1 MIKDTSIEQGDVRIE
16 AGNTHT
22 IIYGL
27 DWRIVLPV
35 ALPVSIIIK
44 ELEATEYLTHQE
56 CMEGKQLPKH
66 S

>member
-35 ALPVSIIIK
+35 ALPVSIIIR
-44 ELEATEYLTHQE
+44 EL
-56 CMEGKQLPKH
+56 
-66 S
+66 

>member
-22 IIYGL
+22 IIYAEL
-27 DWRIVLPV
+27 
-35 ALPVSIIIK
+35 K
-44 ELEATEYLTHQE
+44 E
-56 CMEGKQLPKH
+56 MWKNR